1 MCWAYLITKPLSNRL
16 KIYPNLYL
24 LLLCGILPD
33 IDLLLGAAGLQ
44 HRTLTHSVLFWSLL
58 FAPIFAKY
66 RWVALPYFV
75 AVTQHILFGDL
86 VVGSTPILWPLLDLK
101 LGLGLSIL
109 SPTNLI
115 LEGIGLALFVLMI
128 VFGRERQ
135 LLLAPGRS
143 GFLALLIIA
152 PLFGFLALTMG
163 SGGHISLLLDQSDAK
178 HLERNITSLLAN
190 NYFQV
195 VLGLH
200 IGMLLFMLIPLLRAS
215 FAMINKRFMEGKR
228 IED

>member
-1 MCWAYLITKPLSNRL
+1 MSWAFLIAKPISGRL

-109 SPTNLI
+109 SPANLM
-115 LEGIGLALFVLMI
+115 LEGIGLALFVIII

-135 LLLAPGRS
+135 LLEPVRS
-143 GFLALLIIA
+143 GLLALLVIA

-163 SGGHISLLLDQSDAK
+163 SGDHISLLLDQSDAR
-178 HLERNITSLLAN
+178 HLEKNITSLLAN

-215 FAMINKRFMEGKR
+215 FAMINKRFMESKR

>member
-1 MCWAYLITKPLSNRL
+1 MSWAYLISKPISSRL
-16 KIYPNLYL
+16 KVYPNLYL
-24 LLLCGILPD
+24 LLLCGIMPD

-44 HRTLTHSVLFWSLL
+44 HRTLTHSVLFWLFL

-66 RWVALPYFV
+66 RRVALPYFV
-75 AVTQHILFGDL
+75 AVTQHILYGDL
-86 VVGSTPILWPLLDLK
+86 VVGSTPILWPLWDLK
-101 LGLGLSIL
+101 FGLGLSIL

-115 LEGIGLALFVLMI
+115 LEGIGLAIFVI
-128 VFGRERQ
+128 VIIFGSQRQ
-135 LLLAPGRS
+135 HFFAPGRS
-143 GFLALLIIA
+143 GFLSLLVIA

-163 SGGHISLLLDQSDAK
+163 NGYHIYLLLDQSDAK
-178 HLERNITSLLAN
+178 HLEKNITSLLAN

-215 FAMINKRFMEGKR
+215 FTMINKRFSKDNR
-228 IED
+228 IKD